1 MYRIHCNAL
10 VCLRIHSKS
19 EKFVC
24 FIFVMIECDLLNAS
38 ENRKTNEGRKKKQ
51 RRQNQQTELI
61 FECYDVM
68 CAQRSNVFETR
79 ENFVDFIAVF
89 NSYK

>member
-1 MYRIHCNAL
+1 MHLKI
-10 VCLRIHSKS
+10 
-19 EKFVC
+19 EKRTK
-24 FIFVMIECDLLNAS
+24 
-38 ENRKTNEGRKKKQ
+38 ENKKQ